1 MGTVPT
7 YRDVLMAV
15 LSPGALVVLE
25 RLTPLIC
32 ALYDLDLLLDYPVA
46 DQQQGS
52 LRERLSERLERIV
65 ALLPSDV
72 SPMAN
77 EVFTAVETLVTDV
90 LGRELFLGEEIRRLE
105 LLDEAFR
112 NDPLLFQLVRGRA
125 N

>member
-90 LGRELFLGEEIRRLE
+90 LGREIFLGEEIRRLE

>member
-1 MGTVPT
+1 
-7 YRDVLMAV
+7 MAV

>member
-25 RLTPLIC
+25 RLTSLIC

>member
-65 ALLPSDV
+65 ALLPCDV

>member
-65 ALLPSDV
+65 ALLPSDA

>member
-46 DQQQGS
+46 DQQQGI

>member
-52 LRERLSERLERIV
+52 LRECLSERLERIV

>member
-112 NDPLLFQLVRGRA
+112 NDPFLFQLVRGRA

>member
-1 MGTVPT
+1 VPT

>member
-1 MGTVPT
+1 MPT

>member
-77 EVFTAVETLVTDV
+77 EVFTAVETLVTNV

>member
-25 RLTPLIC
+25 RLSPLIC

>member
-65 ALLPSDV
+65 GLLPSDV

>member
-1 MGTVPT
+1 MGTVST

-112 NDPLLFQLVRGRA
+112 SDPLLFQLVRGRA

>member
-52 LRERLSERLERIV
+52 LRKRLSERLERIV